1 MTAALAHPALAPR
14 RRAEAGPLAG
24 LLPERLLAGTGFVL
38 VALMAPTAVAML
50 LDGREL
56 LDIDIWTK
64 PLKFQA
70 ALAIYAFTLAIYARW
85 LPSRT
90 LERRWYRVYAGLVAF
105 SIGFE
110 IAAIGGAA
118 AYGVASHFN
127 ETTPLN
133 AWIYGLMG
141 VFAVILTSM
150 SLVYGVLIARSDRAP
165 RDPALKAGLVLGL
178 VLTFVLTLVFAG
190 TLSQNGSHFVGG
202 SASDAGGLWL
212 MGWARDGGDLRVAH
226 FFGTHALHAVPL
238 AGFLAGRCLAPR
250 AAVAAT
256 WAAAL
261 AWTLLSVATFVQA
274 LAGRPFLPMLG

>member
-14 RRAEAGPLAG
+14 RRAEAGLFAG
-24 LLPERLLAGTGFVL
+24 LPERLLAGTGFVL
-38 VALMAPTAVAML
+38 VALMPPTAVAML
-50 LDGREL
+50 VDSREL
-56 LDIDIWTK
+56 LGIDIWTK

-70 ALAIYAFTLAIYARW
+70 ALAIYAFTLAVYARW
-85 LPSRT
+85 LPSGT
-90 LERRWYRVYAGLVAF
+90 LERRWYRVYAALIVF

-110 IAAIGGAA
+110 IAAIGGAS

-133 AWIYGLMG
+133 TWIYGLMG
-141 VFAVILTSM
+141 VFALILTSM
-150 SLVYGVLIARSDRAP
+150 SLTYGVLIARSDLAP
-165 RDPALKAGLVLGL
+165 RDPALRLGLVLGL
-178 VLTFVLTLVFAG
+178 ILTFVLTMVFAG

-202 SASDAGGLWL
+202 SGSDAGGLWL

-226 FFGTHALHAVPL
+226 FFGTHALHAIPL
-238 AGFLAGRCLAPR
+238 AGFLAGRWLAPG

-261 AWTLLSVATFVQA
+261 AWTALCVATFVQA
-274 LAGRPFLPMLG
+274 LAGQPFLPTLG

>member
-1 MTAALAHPALAPR
+1 MMATMIDHPVAG
-14 RRAEAGPLAG
+14 RRADLAD
-24 LLPERLLAGTGFVL
+24 LFPDRLLAGTGFVL
-38 VALMAPTAVAML
+38 VGLMLPTGLAML

-70 ALAIYAFTLAIYARW
+70 ALAIYAFTLAFFARW
-85 LPSRT
+85 LPSGT
-90 LERRWYRVYAGLVAF
+90 LERRWYRVYAAVVVF

-127 ETTPLN
+127 EATPLN

-141 VFAVILTSM
+141 VFAVTLTSM
-150 SLVYGVLIARSDRAP
+150 SLAYGVLIARSDRGP
-165 RDPALKAGLVLGL
+165 RDPALRLGLVLGL
-178 VLTFVLTLVFAG
+178 VLTFVLTVVLAG

-202 SASDAGGLWL
+202 SGSDAGGLWL

-226 FFGTHALHAVPL
+226 FFGTHAMHAVPL
-238 AGFLAGRCLAPR
+238 AGFLAGRWLAPR
-250 AAVAAT
+250 AALAMT

-261 AWTLLSVATFVQA
+261 AWTLLCVATFAQA